1 MELRKHQKHE
11 LAAPHLLQNVSPSDI
26 SAVLDILDD
35 EEADFSK
42 LANLIQNRP
51 AIATVIIRAVN
62 AVLNGNQQPVQS
74 LKHALSYLGLERT
87 RQTLRALQQTQNQFA
102 APDEQTFVA

>member
-11 LAAPHLLQNVSPSDI
+11 LAAPHLLQNVAPTDI
-26 SAVLDILDD
+26 AAVLAILED
-35 EEADFSK
+35 EDADFTK
-42 LANLIQNRP
+42 LAKLIQNRP

-87 RQTLRALQQTQNQFA
+87 RQTLRSLQQTQNQFA
-102 APDEQTFVA
+102 APEGQTYVA